1 MGDKLNHKIA
11 IEDLATLERLL
22 DEVPVHQ
29 ETEVSKRRAVRH
41 LAPKLQAL
49 RAKGYSWPKVAA
61 WLTKNGLPVGVSLL
75 QGYLHD
81 DDSPGPGASRGT
93 KPSLRPAR
101 KVDTALTVAVAT
113 APAVP
118 SAPAAAPAA
127 KVSAHEPA
135 RRAEKSARRTG
146 ASTTEDGNDLE
157 WVATEPEVSAA
168 SAALPPDGLRR
179 QTG

>member
-1 MGDKLNHKIA
+1 MVDKLNHKIA

-81 DDSPGPGASRGT
+81 DDPPSPGASRGT

-101 KVDTALTVAVAT
+101 KVDTALTLPVA
-113 APAVP
+113 APPAGP
-118 SAPAAAPAA
+118 SAPAAASAPKA
-127 KVSAHEPA
+127 SAHEPA
-135 RRAEKSARRTG
+135 RRVEKNARRVG
-146 ASTTEDGNDLE
+146 ASTMEDSKDLE
-157 WVATEPEVSAA
+157 WVAMEPEVSAG